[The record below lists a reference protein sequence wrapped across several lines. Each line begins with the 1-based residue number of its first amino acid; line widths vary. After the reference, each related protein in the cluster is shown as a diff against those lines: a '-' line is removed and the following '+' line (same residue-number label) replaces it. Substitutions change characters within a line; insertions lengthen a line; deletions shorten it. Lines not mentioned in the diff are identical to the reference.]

1 MSKSRS
7 PRLRRR
13 QVLQLAAAPVGASVG
28 LSAPPAQAQ
37 TVALMPFLEPVRLP
51 PQLPQRPGTDPGL
64 QPVPTQAPN
73 RSINPA
79 TGLPYEG
86 RGDAHQWRELNPPRQ
101 FFVQRYG
108 AVPPVRIHPQ
118 LPLQTVFWGAN
129 LGSANLST
137 DPPTTPLPTIVTQY
151 RSGSNTAVLVRRYN
165 QLPGGAPSGAFGR
178 NQISVHLHNFHS
190 GADSDGGP
198 CDPALGA
205 LSENPRTQG
214 RFFFPGQYYDYYHS
228 MKRSGFVTAVPPEGD
243 VLQTLG
249 TLWYHD
255 HREAHTAENVYKG
268 MYGFFIAFSEWD
280 TGSEF
285 SGLRL
290 PSYPAYDIPLA
301 LVDVRI
307 DPRTGQAAFDP
318 QGGDGGLGNHYL
330 VNGRIQPYMNVAR
343 RRYRFRLLNVGPV
356 RFMQLQLT
364 NPDNPAQQLPFWVL
378 ATDGNLL
385 PRPLQKTN
393 TRLTPGNRRDVIIDF
408 ARLYAQG
415 VRRVWLDNRLV
426 QTDARGPSG
435 GFAPPAQRSNAL
447 VEFRIGAAVADASVD
462 PAAFPITIPMP
473 SLGTP
478 ALTRTFKFERSG
490 GEWTVNGRPMDCVS
504 IRFTMQIERTER
516 WIIRTGGGWAH
527 PIHVHHFWMRL
538 IRRNG
543 VPIASNSEEFGRQ
556 DVLWLGEGEEL
567 EVHVRPQDFTGVY
580 PLHCHNVVHE
590 DFAMML
596 LFRVAARGDTIAE
609 P

>member
-1 MSKSRS
+1 MPKIRS
-7 PRLRRR
+7 LRLRRR
-13 QVLQLAAAPVGASVG
+13 QVLQLAAMPVGASMGVA
-28 LSAPPAQAQ
+28 APSAQAQ
-37 TVALMPFLEPVRLP
+37 AFTLTPFLEPVRLP
-51 PQLPQRPGTDPGL
+51 PQLPPRAASDPGL
-64 QPVPTQAPN
+64 RPVPTQSPN
-73 RSINPA
+73 RAINPA
-79 TGLPYEG
+79 TGLPFEG

-101 FFVQRYG
+101 LFVQRYG

-129 LGSANLST
+129 LGGANLSA

-151 RSGSNTAVLVRRYN
+151 RAGTNTAALVRRYN
-165 QLPGGAPSGAFGR
+165 QLPLGAPSGAFGR

-190 GADSDGGP
+190 GPDSDGGP

-214 RFFFPGQYYDYYHS
+214 RFFFPGQYYDYYYN
-228 MKRSGFVTAVPPEGD
+228 MKRSGFVTAVRPDGD

-268 MYGFFIAFSEWD
+268 MYGFHIAFSEWD

-285 SGLRL
+285 SGFRF

-301 LVDVRI
+301 LVDVRV
-307 DPRTGQAAFDP
+307 DPRTGQAAFNP
-318 QGGDGGLGNHYL
+318 EGGDGGLGNQYL
-330 VNGRIQPYMNVAR
+330 VNGRIQPFMNVAR

-356 RFMQLQLT
+356 RFMQLHLT
-364 NPDNPAQQLPFWVL
+364 NPDNRAQQLPFWVI
-378 ATDGNLL
+378 ASDGNLL
-385 PRPLQKTN
+385 PRPLQKTS
-393 TRLTPGNRRDVIIDF
+393 TRLSPGNRRDVIIDF
-408 ARLYAQG
+408 ARLYALG
-415 VRRVWLDNRLV
+415 VRRIWLDNRLV
-426 QTDARGPSG
+426 QDDARGPDEK
-435 GFAPPAQRSNAL
+435 FHPAGEARNAL
-447 VEFRIGAAVADASVD
+447 VEFRIGAPVADASVD
-462 PAAFPITIPMP
+462 PAAFPTTIPMP
-473 SLGTP
+473 NIGQP
-478 ALTRTFKFERSG
+478 ALTRRFKFDRSG

-504 IRFTMQIERTER
+504 VRFTMQIERTER
-516 WIIRTGGGWAH
+516 WIISTSGGWSH
-527 PIHVHHFWMRL
+527 PIHVHDFWMRML
-538 IRRNG
+538 RRDG
-543 VPIASNSEEFGRQ
+543 VAIPSTSEEFGRQ
-556 DVLWLGEGEEL
+556 DVIWLGEGEEIEL
-567 EVHVRPQDFTGVY
+567 LVRPQDFTGVY